1 MRLQKAILTAL
12 ICLFG
17 MVLSGCYE
25 TVEAG
30 VTGTGFYRTNRI
42 TGQVVWCSL
51 FNDPENGNQRL
62 TCAEMVGNIQSF
74 QQGQK
79 NLEAANQQQ

>member
-25 TVEAG
+25 TVEVG
-30 VTGTGFYRTNRI
+30 VTGKGFYRTNRI
-42 TGQVVWCSL
+42 TGQVVRCS
-51 FNDPENGNQRL
+51 FYNDSENGNSRL
-62 TCAEMVGNIQSF
+62 MCGEMVGNIQSF

-79 NLEAANQQQ
+79 NLEANQQQ